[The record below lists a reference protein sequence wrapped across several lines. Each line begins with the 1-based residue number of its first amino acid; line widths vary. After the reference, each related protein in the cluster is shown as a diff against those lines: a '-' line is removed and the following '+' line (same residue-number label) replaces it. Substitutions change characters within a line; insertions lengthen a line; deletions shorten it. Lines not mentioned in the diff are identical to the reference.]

1 MKRELMQ
8 DWKLHYNGLLLQIL
22 IEAIG
27 FILGVIVTVV
37 VVVIST
43 HDGEEPV
50 TWATMGSMFAL
61 LSTAILGLMV
71 GVSSYAGEFRMHLC
85 LGGTRRG
92 FLVSFFSR
100 QAAGM
105 TVCYILAW
113 IFCMGEQAL
122 YGALFP
128 GAVCEISVLPV
139 LEKWYLLPLLLVAA
153 LFGMFNGVL
162 RARFGGTATILFW
175 FVWMFC
181 CMVLPRMVHPESDAL
196 LDRLAAATLE
206 LFLSVPGT
214 VWAAAV
220 IALSAAMAALTGYWG
235 LRHAVT

>member
-8 DWKLHYNGLLLQIL
+8 DWNLHYNELLFQIL
-22 IEAIG
+22 IGASV
-27 FILGVIVTVV
+27 FILGVFVTLLIVV
-37 VVVIST
+37 VSARE
-43 HDGEEPV
+43 GEEPV

-61 LSTAILGLMV
+61 FAMAVVGLMV
-71 GVSSYAGEFRMHLC
+71 GVSSYAAEFRMHLC

-92 FLVSFFSR
+92 FLMSFFSR

-113 IFCMGEQAL
+113 IFWAGEQAL

-128 GAVCEISVLPV
+128 GAVCEISLLPV
-139 LEKWYLLPLLLVAA
+139 LEKWYFLPLLLVAA
-153 LFGMFNGVL
+153 LFGMFNGAL
-162 RARFGGTATILFW
+162 RARFGGKATILFW

-181 CMVLPRMVHPESDAL
+181 CMVLPRMVHPDSDAL

-206 LFLSVPGT
+206 LFLSVPGIIWGLVT
-214 VWAAAV
+214 V
-220 IALSAAMAALTGYWG
+220 ALSAAMATLTGYWG
-235 LRHAVT
+235 MRHAVT